1 MNSCASEG
9 QYEIRYV
16 ECRFHVYGSHYDA
29 SPDPDVNNGPIIG
42 SVGSE
47 EEAQQIAEW
56 TGEPELC
63 RIRLVATAYEVW
75 MGGNPR
81 LQTTAAD
88 ERGFEMLDAAE
99 SFSEAMALL
108 EYWIAESGESMAEA
122 VPIAWRISQRRALHL
137 VASQ

>member
-1 MNSCASEG
+1 MNAHPSDG
-9 QYEIRYV
+9 QFEIRLV
-16 ECRFHVYGSHYDA
+16 EDRFHVYGSNYDD

-47 EEAQQIAEW
+47 DEARQIAEW

-63 RIRLVATAYEVW
+63 RVRLVAMAYEVW
-75 MGGNPR
+75 MGGYPD

-88 ERGFEMLDAAE
+88 ERGYEMLDATE

-108 EYWIAESGESMAEA
+108 ETWVADSGENMADA
-122 VPIAWRISQRRALHL
+122 VPVAWRISQMRALHL
-137 VASQ
+137 VTSN